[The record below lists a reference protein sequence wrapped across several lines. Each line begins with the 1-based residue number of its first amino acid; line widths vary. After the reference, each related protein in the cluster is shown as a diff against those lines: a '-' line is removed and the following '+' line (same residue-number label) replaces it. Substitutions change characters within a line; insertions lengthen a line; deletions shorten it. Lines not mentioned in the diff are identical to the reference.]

1 MVLVRF
7 KAKRCCSGAGSLRLG
22 RQLWLLLLLLI
33 WWWQSFRTTR
43 LVCPLPA
50 HPLDSRRASPCVPFS
65 PRLAPVPAAAFDNRT
80 TSAREFW
87 RQMQATR
94 YRKMNPRLEINTH
107 VLGSASPPEI
117 VLKLIDDTEVGWLCV
132 CLFVRL
138 FVCSILLL
146 ARSIAWFDALTDCPA
161 SGVLCCADLICAAC
175 YPQKRYDSRNYTASE
190 IFFDVHLS
198 LDNLDNEFELSGKS
212 LDD

>member
-1 MVLVRF
+1 MPIKFSKETSSRLFRYVKSVDIRF
-7 KAKRCCSGAGSLRLG
+7 N
-22 RQLWLLLLLLI
+22 
-33 WWWQSFRTTR
+33 
-43 LVCPLPA
+43 P
-50 HPLDSRRASPCVPFS
+50 
-65 PRLAPVPAAAFDNRT
+65 FDNRT

-117 VLKLIDDTEVGWLCV
+117 VLKLIDDTE
-132 CLFVRL
+132 
-138 FVCSILLL
+138 
-146 ARSIAWFDALTDCPA
+146 
-161 SGVLCCADLICAAC
+161 
-175 YPQKRYDSRNYTASE
+175 KRYDSRNYTASE